1 MSNTEL
7 DDNIV
12 PELGV
17 ASTGGPRLDADPV
30 DDSFMAEFD
39 KLDDDAAAAEPT
51 EQTPESDPIDDT
63 NFLTD
68 GLTDTKPVV
77 EEPVQ
82 DPVTEVADPVQQTP
96 TEPETELDPEIAAIE
111 PPRNVSEES
120 QNNFKKLREI
130 ASRYK
135 QEALEVQQLRER
147 LEGMQQNPA
156 PTPSDYE
163 DLKKFKQIFDLKND
177 PELKTKYDTPIS
189 EAKESIY
196 SILKKNGASEETI
209 ASIDKAGG
217 PDKVSGSWWK
227 QNVLDKLELLD
238 SKKVEQNLLK
248 VADLR
253 EQQENEYKELATPG
267 EEILEERK
275 TEKTKWFENENQ
287 TAYKEVEQITQNIPW
302 ARFKDVPAT
311 ATPEQAA
318 EIQKHNASVQNLR
331 GKFDS
336 ALWPQTAADR
346 ARVAAAAV
354 LSERLVE
361 QLKIEQA
368 QRIEISNRLQQIES
382 ENNKLKQA
390 GRAPKPSANVTSSKH
405 NAPTSDRWKLN
416 AGDAID
422 MGLDEAGA

>member
-163 DLKKFKQIFDLKND
+163 DLK
-177 PELKTKYDTPIS
+177 
-189 EAKESIY
+189 
-196 SILKKNGASEETI
+196 
-209 ASIDKAGG
+209 
-217 PDKVSGSWWK
+217 
-227 QNVLDKLELLD
+227 
-238 SKKVEQNLLK
+238 
-248 VADLR
+248 
-253 EQQENEYKELATPG
+253 
-267 EEILEERK
+267 
-275 TEKTKWFENENQ
+275 
-287 TAYKEVEQITQNIPW
+287 
-302 ARFKDVPAT
+302 
-311 ATPEQAA
+311 
-318 EIQKHNASVQNLR
+318 
-331 GKFDS
+331 
-336 ALWPQTAADR
+336 
-346 ARVAAAAV
+346 
-354 LSERLVE
+354 
-361 QLKIEQA
+361 
-368 QRIEISNRLQQIES
+368 
-382 ENNKLKQA
+382 
-390 GRAPKPSANVTSSKH
+390 SSSRSS
-405 NAPTSDRWKLN
+405 T
-416 AGDAID
+416 
-422 MGLDEAGA
+422 